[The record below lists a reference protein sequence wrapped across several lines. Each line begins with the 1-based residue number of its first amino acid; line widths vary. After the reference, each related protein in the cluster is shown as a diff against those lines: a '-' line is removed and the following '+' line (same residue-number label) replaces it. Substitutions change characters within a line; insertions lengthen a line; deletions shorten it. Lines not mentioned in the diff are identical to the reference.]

1 MAVGEA
7 WRQRMICPHC
17 GVFAQFVDK
26 TGFPEGGETHFISQC
41 VSCSRLVLTVRSG
54 EGETL
59 LDYYPRLVRIVDAS
73 VPETVGAAV
82 VEAQKCFD
90 VGAYNAC
97 ATMCRRA
104 VQAAAV
110 ERGGKG
116 ETLFKQIDDLAQQ
129 RLITPAL
136 QEWAHEVRLIG
147 KVGAHADEPIESSPE
162 DARDGLVF
170 AEELLDHLYV
180 LPARL
185 AKRRASSSSAEEPQ

>member
-17 GVFAQFVDK
+17 GVFAQFVDN
-26 TGFPEGGETHFISQC
+26 TRSSVGGETHFISQC

-54 EGETL
+54 DGETL
-59 LDYYPRLVRIVDAS
+59 LDYYPRLVRTVDAS
-73 VPETVGAAV
+73 VPEAVGAAF
-82 VEAQKCFD
+82 VEAQRCFD

-104 VQAAAV
+104 VQAAVV

-116 ETLFKQIDDLAQQ
+116 ETLFKQIDDLAEQ

-136 QEWAHEVRLIG
+136 QEWAHEVRVIG
-147 KVGAHADEPIESSPE
+147 KVGAHADEPIEATVE
-162 DARDGLVF
+162 DARDGLAF
-170 AEELLDHLYV
+170 AEELFDHLYV

-185 AKRRASSSSAEEPQ
+185 AKRRTTTTSAGEP